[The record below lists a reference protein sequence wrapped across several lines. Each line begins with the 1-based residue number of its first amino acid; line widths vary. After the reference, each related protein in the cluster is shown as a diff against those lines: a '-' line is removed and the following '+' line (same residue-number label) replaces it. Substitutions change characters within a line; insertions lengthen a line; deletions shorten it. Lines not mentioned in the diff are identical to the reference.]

1 MKLETCMKP
10 KLFLIDA
17 MGLIF
22 RAYYAMIKSPRFT
35 SKGLNTSAILGFTNM
50 FYELIKNEKP
60 THIAVAFDTGAPTF
74 RHIDYQDYKANR
86 EATPDDIINSVPY
99 IHRVLDAFGITQ
111 IGIDG
116 YEADDVV
123 GTLAKHAEIEG
134 YDVFM
139 VTSDKDYGQ
148 LVSENIKMYKPGKF
162 GQPAEILGP
171 AEICEKFGIQRP
183 EQVIDI
189 LGLQGDSSD
198 NIPGVPG
205 VGPVSAKKL
214 LAKYDTIEGI
224 YACNANQE
232 KEKLQNLLLEN
243 KEQALLSKQLA
254 TIMID
259 VPVECNFEEMA
270 YNGPDPAKLKAIFNE
285 LEFKA
290 LSNRIFTDLSLQQP
304 VTEVDLFNQDL
315 VAPAE
320 DVKEEPILLLPKIE
334 SVDSIDNIKTVQ
346 CGDPVET
353 VQCDNPVE
361 TVHCTVSTMWN
372 ANVSVVFFDWIMQDD
387 RIAGF
392 SFALDDQI
400 CYYHF
405 VENEHRYYQQ
415 LIQWIFTGD
424 HTVVTYESKP
434 TYKYLKV
441 FKVEPTVKIFD
452 LQIAHY
458 LIQPENKHDLDRIT
472 AASLDYTLKAN
483 SQELQNI
490 AIERVSCYVKLYP
503 LLLQELRDNQLE
515 SLFENVEMP
524 LVPVLAEM
532 ERTGVKVDVP
542 TLQKNSETMN
552 AELKELETQI
562 YEYAGMAFKIGS
574 PKQLGEVLFEK
585 MHIIENAKLTKSK
598 QYQTGEE
605 VLLKMASKH
614 PIVPLI
620 LEWRKLSKL
629 KSTYI
634 DALPQLI
641 NPKTGRIHST
651 FTQTITST
659 GRLSSVNPNLQ
670 NIPVRTERGRD
681 IRKAFVAS
689 DDEHIILAADYS
701 QIELRIVAHVCGDER
716 MIETFKRNEDI
727 HASMAAHIF
736 GVAQDEVTKDMR
748 HSAKTVNFGIL
759 YGISA
764 FGLADRLQ
772 IPQGE
777 ARKLI
782 TDYYNSFP
790 KITEYLN
797 NTLDFAR
804 ENLYVETLLGRRR
817 YIRDINA
824 QNGLLRKAA
833 ERNAIN
839 APIQGTAADL
849 IKIAMVAI
857 QHDIDERHL
866 QSRMILQVH
875 DELVFDA
882 RKDELEEL
890 TQIVRER
897 MSGSMQ
903 LTVPLDV
910 DINSGTSWFEA
921 H

>member
-1 MKLETCMKP
+1 MKP

-50 FYELIKNEKP
+50 FYEIIKNEKP

-74 RHIDYQDYKANR
+74 RHADFEDYKANR
-86 EATPDDIINSVPY
+86 EATPDEIIASVPY
-99 IHRVLDAFGITQ
+99 IQRILDAFRVTMVAM
-111 IGIDG
+111 DG
-116 YEADDVV
+116 YEADDIV

-134 YDVFM
+134 FDVYM
-139 VTSDKDYGQ
+139 MTSDKDYGQ
-148 LVSENIKMYKPGKF
+148 LVSPNIKMYRPGKF
-162 GQPAEILGP
+162 GQQAEILGP
-171 AEICEKFGIQRP
+171 EEICAKYKIKRP
-183 EQVIDI
+183 EQLIDI

-205 VGPVSAKKL
+205 VGPVTAQKL
-214 LAKYDTIEGI
+214 LANYDSIENM
-224 YACNANQE
+224 YACGINLD
-232 KEKLQNLLLEN
+232 KEKQRQHLLEF
-243 KEQALLSKQLA
+243 KEQAFLSKQLA

-259 VPVECNFEEMA
+259 VPIECDFEEMA
-270 YNGPDPAKLKAIFNE
+270 YKGPDPVKLKAIFTE

-290 LSNRIFTDLSLQQP
+290 LSQRIFTDLSLKKQP
-304 VTEVDLFNQDL
+304 AAEFDLFNQNVDVPESGQTDL
-315 VAPAE
+315 FQEE
-320 DVKEEPILLLPKIE
+320 DILLPKIIQIE
-334 SVDSIDNIKTVQ
+334 SLEQIQNSKFKIQKSNGQQPIASSQ
-346 CGDPVET
+346 C
-353 VQCDNPVE
+353 
-361 TVHCTVSTMWN
+361 
-372 ANVSVVFFDWIMQDD
+372 FFDWIMQDGK
-387 RIAGF
+387 IAGF
-392 SFALDDQI
+392 AFAMDDKT

-405 VENEHRYYQQ
+405 VESEHRHYQQ
-415 LIQWIFTGD
+415 LIQWIFTGE

-434 TYKYLKV
+434 TYKYLKA
-441 FKVEPTVKIFD
+441 FKIEPTAKIFD

-458 LIQPENKHDLDRIT
+458 LIQPENQHNLERISNAYLNYSLKSSS
-472 AASLDYTLKAN
+472 AA
-483 SQELQNI
+483 LQDV
-490 AIERVSCYVKLYP
+490 AVERVSAYVKILP
-503 LLLQELRDNQLE
+503 LLQKELVDNQLQK
-515 SLFENVEMP
+515 LFDTVEMP
-524 LVPVLAEM
+524 LVPVLADM
-532 ERTGVKVDVP
+532 ERAGVRIDVP
-542 TLQKNSETMN
+542 TLQKNSETMK
-552 AELKELETQI
+552 AELQELEKQI
-562 YEYAGMAFKIGS
+562 YDYAGVQFNIGS
-574 PKQLGEVLFEK
+574 PKQLGEVLFER
-585 MHIIENAKLTKSK
+585 MRIIENAKLTKSK

-605 VLLKMASKH
+605 VLLKLAHKH

-641 NPKTGRIHST
+641 NPKTGRIHTT

-681 IRKAFVAS
+681 IRKAFVAT
-689 DDEHIILAADYS
+689 DDEHVILAADYS

-716 MIETFKRNEDI
+716 MIDTFRKNEDI
-727 HASMAAHIF
+727 HAAMAAHIF
-736 GVAQDEVTKDMR
+736 GVPQDEVTKDMR
-748 HSAKTVNFGIL
+748 RSAKTVNFGIL

-777 ARKLI
+777 ARQLI
-782 TDYYNSFP
+782 EDYFRSFP
-790 KITEYLN
+790 KISDYLN
-797 NTLDFAR
+797 DTLEFAR
-804 ENLYVETLLGRRR
+804 KNLYVETLLGRRR

-824 QNGLLRKAA
+824 QNGILRKAA

-849 IKIAMVAI
+849 IKIAMI
-857 QHDIDERHL
+857 DIHREMREL
-866 QSRMILQVH
+866 NLRSKMILQVH

-882 RKDELEEL
+882 RKDELDAL
-890 TQIVRER
+890 KPLVVKH
-897 MSGSMQ
+897 MSGAMQ
-903 LTVPLDV
+903 LSVPLDV
-910 DINSGTSWFEA
+910 DINEGTSWFEA

>member
-1 MKLETCMKP
+1 MKP

-50 FYELIKNEKP
+50 FYELVKNEKP
-60 THIAVAFDTGAPTF
+60 THVAVAFDTGAPTF

-304 VTEVDLFNQDL
+304 ATEVDLFNQDL

-334 SVDSIDNIKTVQ
+334 PVDPSHFSLLTSHLSL
-346 CGDPVET
+346 P
-353 VQCDNPVE
+353 
-361 TVHCTVSTMWN
+361 N
-372 ANVSVVFFDWIMQDD
+372 AHIFFDWIMQDG

-392 SFALDDQI
+392 AFALDDQT

-405 VENEHRYYQQ
+405 VESEHRYYQQ

-562 YEYAGMAFKIGS
+562 YEYAGMSFNIGS

-748 HSAKTVNFGIL
+748 RSAKTVNFGIL

>member
-1 MKLETCMKP
+1 MKP

-50 FYELIKNEKP
+50 FYEIIKNEKP

-74 RHIDYQDYKANR
+74 RHADFEDYKANR
-86 EATPDDIINSVPY
+86 EATPDEIIASVPY
-99 IHRVLDAFGITQ
+99 IQRILDAFRVTMVAM
-111 IGIDG
+111 DG
-116 YEADDVV
+116 YEADDIV

-134 YDVFM
+134 FDVYM
-139 VTSDKDYGQ
+139 MTSDKDYGQ
-148 LVSENIKMYKPGKF
+148 LVSPNIKMYRPGKF
-162 GQPAEILGP
+162 GQQAEILGP
-171 AEICEKFGIQRP
+171 EEICAKYKIKRP
-183 EQVIDI
+183 EQLIDI

-205 VGPVSAKKL
+205 VGPVTAQKL
-214 LAKYDTIEGI
+214 LANYDSIENM
-224 YACNANQE
+224 YACGINLD
-232 KEKLQNLLLEN
+232 KEKQRQHLLEF
-243 KEQALLSKQLA
+243 KEQAFLSKQLA

-259 VPVECNFEEMA
+259 VPIECDFEEMA
-270 YNGPDPAKLKAIFNE
+270 YTGPDPVKLKAIFTE

-290 LSNRIFTDLSLQQP
+290 LSQRIFTDLSLKKQP
-304 VTEVDLFNQDL
+304 AAEFDLFNQNVDVPESGQTDL
-315 VAPAE
+315 FQEE
-320 DVKEEPILLLPKIE
+320 DILLPKIIQIE
-334 SVDSIDNIKTVQ
+334 SLEQIQNSKFKIQKSNGQQPIANSQ
-346 CGDPVET
+346 C
-353 VQCDNPVE
+353 
-361 TVHCTVSTMWN
+361 
-372 ANVSVVFFDWIMQDD
+372 FFDWIMQDD
-387 RIAGF
+387 KIAGF
-392 SFALDDQI
+392 AFAMDDKT

-405 VENEHRYYQQ
+405 VESEHRHYQQ
-415 LIQWIFTGD
+415 LIQWIFTGE

-434 TYKYLKV
+434 TYKYLKA
-441 FKVEPTVKIFD
+441 FKIEPTAKIFD

-458 LIQPENKHDLDRIT
+458 LIQPENQHNLERISNAYLNYSLKSSS
-472 AASLDYTLKAN
+472 AA
-483 SQELQNI
+483 LQDV
-490 AIERVSCYVKLYP
+490 AVERVSAYVKLLP
-503 LLLQELRDNQLE
+503 LLQKELVDNQLQK
-515 SLFENVEMP
+515 LFDTVEMP
-524 LVPVLAEM
+524 LVPVLADM
-532 ERTGVKVDVP
+532 ERAGVRIDVP
-542 TLQKNSETMN
+542 TLQKNSETMK
-552 AELKELETQI
+552 AELQELENQI
-562 YEYAGMAFKIGS
+562 YEYAGVQFNIGS
-574 PKQLGEVLFEK
+574 PKQLGEVLFERLR
-585 MHIIENAKLTKSK
+585 IIENAKLTKSK

-605 VLLKMASKH
+605 VLLKLAHKH

-641 NPKTGRIHST
+641 NPKTGRIHTT

-681 IRKAFVAS
+681 IRKAFVAT
-689 DDEHIILAADYS
+689 DDEHVILAADYS

-716 MIETFKRNEDI
+716 MIDTFRKNEDI
-727 HASMAAHIF
+727 HAAMAAHIF
-736 GVAQDEVTKDMR
+736 GVPQDEVTKDMR
-748 HSAKTVNFGIL
+748 RSAKTVNFGIL

-777 ARKLI
+777 ARQLI
-782 TDYYNSFP
+782 EDYFRSFP
-790 KITEYLN
+790 KISDYLS

-824 QNGLLRKAA
+824 QNGILRKAA

-849 IKIAMVAI
+849 IKIAMI
-857 QHDIDERHL
+857 DIHREMREL
-866 QSRMILQVH
+866 NLRSKMILQVH

-882 RKDELEEL
+882 RKDELDVL
-890 TQIVRER
+890 KPLVVKH
-897 MSGSMQ
+897 MSGAMQ
-903 LTVPLDV
+903 LSVPLDV
-910 DINSGTSWFEA
+910 DINEGTSWFEA

>member
-1 MKLETCMKP
+1 MKP

-17 MGLIF
+17 LGMIF
-22 RAYYAMIKSPRFT
+22 RAYYAMIKSPRIT

-50 FYELIKNEKP
+50 FYELLKNEKP

-74 RHIDYQDYKANR
+74 RHVEFQDYKANR
-86 EATPDDIINSVPY
+86 EATPDDIVNSVPY
-99 IHRVLDAFGITQ
+99 IKRILEAFRVPIVEM
-111 IGIDG
+111 DG

-134 YDVFM
+134 FDVFM

-148 LVSENIKMYKPGKF
+148 LVSPNIRMYKPGKM

-171 AEICEKFGIQRP
+171 EEICQKYGIKRP
-183 EQVIDI
+183 EQVIDL

-205 VGPVSAKKL
+205 IGPVTAKKL
-214 LAKYDTIEGI
+214 LANYDTIENMYAVGI
-224 YACNANQE
+224 NLD
-232 KEKLQNLLLEN
+232 KEKQRQHLLEF

-259 VPVECNFEEMA
+259 VPIECNFECMA
-270 YNGPDPAKLKAIFNE
+270 YHGPDAAKLKAVFDE
-285 LEFKA
+285 LEFRA
-290 LSNRIFTDLSLQQP
+290 LSQRVFRDLSLKPQAP
-304 VTEVDLFNQDL
+304 AEMDLFNQGNGIGPETPA
-315 VAPAE
+315 APQE
-320 DVKEEPILLLPKIE
+320 SILPPRI
-334 SVDSIDNIKTVQ
+334 V
-346 CGDPVET
+346 PVESIENLPIAT
-353 VQCDNPVE
+353 DQRPTPSNLC
-361 TVHCTVSTMWN
+361 
-372 ANVSVVFFDWIMQDD
+372 FFDWIMQEE

-392 SFALDDQI
+392 AFAFDGETG
-400 CYYHF
+400 YYHF
-405 VENEHRYYQQ
+405 VESEHRYYQS
-415 LIQWIFTGD
+415 LLRWIFTGP

-434 TYKYLKV
+434 TYKYLKT
-441 FKVEPTVKIFD
+441 FRIDPTVAIFD

-458 LIQPENKHDLDRIT
+458 LIQPEMKHDLERLT
-472 AASLDYTLKAN
+472 LSYLSYSLQAEGKA
-483 SQELQNI
+483 LQDS
-490 AIERVSCYVKLYP
+490 ALERVSCYVQLYP
-503 LLLQELRDNQLE
+503 LLRKELQDSELE
-515 SLFENVEMP
+515 SLFQQVEMP

-542 TLQKNSETMN
+542 TLQQNSETMD
-552 AELKELETQI
+552 AELKDLEKQI
-562 YEYAGMAFKIGS
+562 YEYAGTTFNIGS
-574 PKQLGEVLFEK
+574 PKQLGEILFEK
-585 MHIIENAKLTKSK
+585 LHIVENAKLTKSK

-605 VLLKMASKH
+605 VLLKMAHKH

-659 GRLSSVNPNLQ
+659 GRLSSMNPNLQ

-689 DDEHIILAADYS
+689 DDEHLILAADYS

-716 MIETFKRNEDI
+716 MIETFRRNEDI
-727 HASMAAHIF
+727 HAAMAAHIF
-736 GVAQDEVTKDMR
+736 GVPQEEVTKDMR
-748 HSAKTVNFGIL
+748 RSAKTVNFGIL

-772 IPQGE
+772 ISQAD
-777 ARKLI
+777 ARQLI
-782 TDYYNSFP
+782 TDYYRSFP

-797 NTLDFAR
+797 NTLEFAR
-804 ENLYVETLLGRRR
+804 EHLYVETLLGRRR

-849 IKIAMVAI
+849 IKIAMVRV
-857 QHDIDERHL
+857 QREMEQRNM
-866 QSRMILQVH
+866 QSKMILQVH

-882 RKDELEEL
+882 RKDEIEEL
-890 TQIVRER
+890 SELVRR
-897 MSGSMQ
+897 CMSGAMQ
-903 LTVPLDV
+903 LSVPLDV
-910 DINSGTSWFEA
+910 DVNAGRNWFEA

>member
-1 MKLETCMKP
+1 
-10 KLFLIDA
+10 

-22 RAYYAMIKSPRFT
+22 RAYYAMIKSPRYT
-35 SKGLNTSAILGFTNM
+35 TKGLNTSAILGFTNM
-50 FYELIKNEKP
+50 FYELVKNEKP

-74 RHIDYQDYKANR
+74 RHAEFEEYKANR
-86 EATPDDIINSVPY
+86 EATPDDIINAVPY
-99 IHRVLDAFGITQ
+99 IKRILEAFRVPIVEM
-111 IGIDG
+111 DG

-134 YDVFM
+134 FDVYM
-139 VTSDKDYGQ
+139 MTSDKDYGQ
-148 LVSENIKMYKPGKF
+148 LVSPNIKMYKPGKM

-171 AEICEKFGIQRP
+171 EEICQKYGIKRP
-183 EQVIDI
+183 EQLIDI

-214 LAKYDTIEGI
+214 LANYDSIENM
-224 YACNANQE
+224 YACGINLD
-232 KEKLQNLLLEN
+232 KEKQRQHLLEY

-259 VPVECNFEEMA
+259 VPITCDFEKMA
-270 YNGPDPAKLKAIFNE
+270 YLGPDPAKLKAVFTE
-285 LEFKA
+285 LEFNA
-290 LSNRIFTDLSLQQP
+290 LSQRIFRDLSLKSAAP
-304 VTEVDLFNQDL
+304 AEVDLFSQPQETGE
-315 VAPAE
+315 VGESVPE
-320 DVKEEPILLLPKIE
+320 RVKILPKVVCVE
-334 SVDSIDNIKTVQ
+334 SPDEVPELQQPADAENIYSPYD
-346 CGDPVET
+346 GAPLY
-353 VQCDNPVE
+353 
-361 TVHCTVSTMWN
+361 
-372 ANVSVVFFDWIMQDD
+372 FDWIRQEE

-392 SFALDDQI
+392 AFALDAE
-400 CYYHF
+400 CCRYHF
-405 VENEHRYYQQ
+405 VESEHRHYQT
-415 LIQWIFTGD
+415 LLRWIFTSD
-424 HTVVTYESKP
+424 HTVVMHDSKS
-434 TYKYLKV
+434 TYKYLKA
-441 FKVEPTVKIFD
+441 FKIEPTVAIFD

-458 LIQPENKHDLDRIT
+458 LIQPETKHELDRLV
-472 AASLDYTLKAN
+472 AGYLGCQLSGN
-483 SQELQNI
+483 VGELQTQ
-490 AIERVSCYVKLYP
+490 AVERVSSFVQLYP
-503 LLLQELRDNQLE
+503 LLRKELQDNSLIT
-515 SLFENVEMP
+515 LFERVEMP

-532 ERTGVKVDVP
+532 ERVGVKVDVP
-542 TLQKNSETMN
+542 TLQQNSETMN
-552 AELKELETQI
+552 TELRDIEKQI
-562 YEYAGMAFKIGS
+562 YDCAGMQFNIGS
-574 PKQLGEVLFEK
+574 PKQLGEILFEK
-585 MHIIENAKLTKSK
+585 LRIIENAKLTKSK

-605 VLLKMASKH
+605 VLLKLAHKH

-641 NPKTGRIHST
+641 NPKTGRIHTT
-651 FTQTITST
+651 FTQTVTST

-681 IRKAFVAS
+681 IRKAFVPS
-689 DDEHIILAADYS
+689 DDDHVILAADYS

-716 MIETFKRNEDI
+716 MIETFKSGEDI
-727 HASMAAHIF
+727 HAAMAAHIF
-736 GVAQDEVTKDMR
+736 GVPQDEVTKDMR
-748 HSAKTVNFGIL
+748 RSAKTVNFGIL

-772 IPQGE
+772 ISQAD
-777 ARKLI
+777 ARQLI
-782 TDYYNSFP
+782 TDYYRSFP

-797 NTLDFAR
+797 NTLEFAR
-804 ENLYVETLLGRRR
+804 EHLYVETLLGRRR

-849 IKIAMVAI
+849 IKIAMVKVFKEM
-857 QHDIDERHL
+857 QERQL
-866 QSRMILQVH
+866 KSKMILQVH

-882 RKDELEEL
+882 CKEELETLSEL
-890 TQIVRER
+890 VRR
-897 MSGSMQ
+897 CMSGSMH
-903 LTVPLDV
+903 LSVPLDV
-910 DINSGTSWFEA
+910 DVNAGSNWFEA

>member
-1 MKLETCMKP
+1 MSKP

-50 FYELIKNEKP
+50 FYELVKNEKP
-60 THIAVAFDTGAPTF
+60 THVAVAFDTGAPTF

-304 VTEVDLFNQDL
+304 ATEVDLFNQDL

-320 DVKEEPILLLPKIE
+320 ETKEEPLLLLPQI
-334 SVDSIDNIKTVQ
+334 VSIDSSNFSLLTSHLSPLTSNI
-346 CGDPVET
+346 
-353 VQCDNPVE
+353 
-361 TVHCTVSTMWN
+361 
-372 ANVSVVFFDWIMQDD
+372 FFDWIMQDG

-392 SFALDDQI
+392 AFALDDQT

-405 VENEHRYYQQ
+405 VESEHRYYQQ

-562 YEYAGMAFKIGS
+562 YEYAGVSFNIGS

-736 GVAQDEVTKDMR
+736 GVEQDEVTKDMR
-748 HSAKTVNFGIL
+748 RSAKTVNFGIL

-797 NTLDFAR
+797 NTLEFAR

-903 LTVPLDV
+903 LSVPLDV

>member
-1 MKLETCMKP
+1 MKP

-35 SKGLNTSAILGFTNM
+35 SKGLNTSAIMGFTNM
-50 FYELIKNEKP
+50 FYELLKNEKP
-60 THIAVAFDTGAPTF
+60 THVAVAFDTGAPTF
-74 RHIDYQDYKANR
+74 RHIDFENYKANR
-86 EATPDDIINSVPY
+86 EATPDDIVKAVPY
-99 IHRVLDAFGITQ
+99 IHRVLDAFRITQ

-116 YEADDVV
+116 YEADDIV

-134 YDVFM
+134 FDVYM

-148 LVSENIKMYKPGKF
+148 LVSDHIKMYKPGKF
-162 GQPAEILGP
+162 GQGPEILGP
-171 AEICEKFGIQRP
+171 TEICAKYGLQYP
-183 EQVIDI
+183 EQMIDF

-198 NIPGVPG
+198 NIPGIPG
-205 VGPVSAKKL
+205 VGPVSAQKL
-214 LAKYDTIEGI
+214 IANYGTIEKMYECGV
-224 YACNANQE
+224 NKS
-232 KEKLQNLLLEN
+232 KEKQRKHLIEY

-259 VPVECNFEEMA
+259 VPMEYDFEKMT
-270 YNGPDPAKLKAIFNE
+270 YDGPDPVKLKEIFNE

-290 LSNRIFTDLSLQQP
+290 LSKRVFDDLSLK
-304 VTEVDLFNQDL
+304 VASTEMDLFNQN
-315 VAPAE
+315 
-320 DVKEEPILLLPKIE
+320 IE
-334 SVDSIDNIKTVQ
+334 AITTD
-346 CGDPVET
+346 
-353 VQCDNPVE
+353 
-361 TVHCTVSTMWN
+361 TVSTAAVTLPQMVQIYQIDEVRDSFALTN
-372 ANVSVVFFDWIMQDD
+372 KPIFFDWMMQND

-392 SFALDDQI
+392 VFGWDEKC

-415 LIQWIFTGD
+415 LIQAIFTGQQK
-424 HTVVTYESKP
+424 VVMFDSKS
-434 TYKYLKV
+434 TYKFLRI
-441 FKVEPTVKIFD
+441 FKVNPTASIFD
-452 LQIAHY
+452 LHIAHY
-458 LIQPENKHDLDRIT
+458 LIQPEIKHDLNRIVL
-472 AASLDYTLKAN
+472 AYLG
-483 SQELQNI
+483 QELQQQ
-490 AIERVSCYVKLYP
+490 YK
-503 LLLQELRDNQLE
+503 LLQENVSECVAAYAMLYPKLNKELIDNQLT

-524 LVPVLAEM
+524 LVSVLAEM
-532 ERTGVKVDVP
+532 ERIGVRIDVP
-542 TLQKNSETMN
+542 TLQRNSETMSV
-552 AELKELETQI
+552 EIKELERQI
-562 YEYAGMAFKIGS
+562 FKYADTEFNIAS
-574 PKQLGEVLFEK
+574 PKQLGEILFEK
-585 MHIIENAKLTKSK
+585 MRIVENAKLTKNK

-605 VLLKMASKH
+605 VLLKMAHKH
-614 PIVPLI
+614 PIVPMI
-620 LEWRKLSKL
+620 LEWRKLTKL

-681 IRKAFVAS
+681 IRKAFVPS
-689 DDEHIILAADYS
+689 DAEHILLAADYS
-701 QIELRIVAHVCGDER
+701 QIELRIVAHLCGDER
-716 MIETFKRNEDI
+716 MIDTFRRGDDI

-736 GVAQDEVTKDMR
+736 GVPQHEVTPDMR
-748 HSAKTVNFGIL
+748 RSAKTVNFGIL

-772 IPQGE
+772 IAQSE

-782 TDYYNSFP
+782 EDYFKTFP
-790 KITEYLN
+790 KITDFLN

-804 ENLYVETLLGRRR
+804 EHLYVETLLGRRR

-824 QNGLLRKAA
+824 SNGILRKAA

-839 APIQGTAADL
+839 APVQGTAADM
-849 IKIAMVAI
+849 IKLAMVAV
-857 QHDIDERHL
+857 QHDMDAHRL
-866 QSRMILQVH
+866 QSKMILQVH

-882 RKDELEEL
+882 RKDELEL
-890 TQIVRER
+890 LKSIVSQR
-897 MSGSMQ
+897 MSNAMQ
-903 LTVPLDV
+903 LSVPLDV
-910 DINSGTSWFEA
+910 EINEGTNWLEA

>member
-1 MKLETCMKP
+1 
-10 KLFLIDA
+10 

-22 RAYYAMIKSPRFT
+22 RAYYAMIKSPRYT
-35 SKGLNTSAILGFTNM
+35 TKGLNTSAILGFTNM
-50 FYELIKNEKP
+50 FYELVKNEKP

-74 RHIDYQDYKANR
+74 RHAEFEDYKANR
-86 EATPDDIINSVPY
+86 EATPDDIINAVPY
-99 IHRVLDAFGITQ
+99 IKRILEAFRVPIVEM
-111 IGIDG
+111 DG

-123 GTLAKHAEIEG
+123 GTLAKNAEIEG
-134 YDVFM
+134 FDVYM
-139 VTSDKDYGQ
+139 MTSDKDYGQ
-148 LVSENIKMYKPGKF
+148 LVSPNIKMYKPGKM

-171 AEICEKFGIQRP
+171 EEICEKYGIKRP
-183 EQVIDI
+183 EQLIDI

-214 LAKYDTIEGI
+214 LANYDSIENM
-224 YACNANQE
+224 YACGINLD
-232 KEKLQNLLLEN
+232 KEKQRQHLLEY

-259 VPVECNFEEMA
+259 VPITCDFEKMA
-270 YNGPDPAKLKAIFNE
+270 YLGPDPTKLKAVFAE
-285 LEFKA
+285 LEFNA
-290 LSNRIFTDLSLQQP
+290 LSQRVFKDLALKQ
-304 VTEVDLFNQDL
+304 T
-315 VAPAE
+315 APAE
-320 DVKEEPILLLPKIE
+320 ADLFSQPQETEGVGEEQPEKDILLPRIEQIE
-334 SVDSIDNIKTVQ
+334 STDDVPECQKETE
-346 CGDPVET
+346 GDEAG
-353 VQCDNPVE
+353 NPYN
-361 TVHCTVSTMWN
+361 CPPL
-372 ANVSVVFFDWIMQDD
+372 FFDWILQDE

-392 SFALDDQI
+392 VFALDGE
-400 CYYHF
+400 CCRYHF
-405 VENEHRYYQQ
+405 VESEHRHYQS
-415 LIQWIFTGD
+415 LLRWIFTSP
-424 HTVVTYESKP
+424 HTLVMHDSKA
-434 TYKYLKV
+434 TYKYLKA
-441 FKVEPTVKIFD
+441 FKIEPAVAIFD

-458 LIQPENKHDLDRIT
+458 LIQPETKHELDRL
-472 AASLDYTLKAN
+472 AASYLSYRLKA
-483 SQELQNI
+483 SDAELQ
-490 AIERVSCYVKLYP
+490 AKAVERVSCYVQLYP
-503 LLLQELRDNQLE
+503 LLRKELEDNKLE
-515 SLFENVEMP
+515 TLFERVEMP

-532 ERTGVKVDVP
+532 ERVGVKVDVP
-542 TLQKNSETMN
+542 TLQHNSETMN
-552 AELKELETQI
+552 AELLDIEKQI
-562 YEYAGMAFKIGS
+562 YDYAGVQFNIGS

-585 MHIIENAKLTKSK
+585 LRIIENAKLTKSK

-605 VLLKMASKH
+605 VLLKLAHKH

-651 FTQTITST
+651 FTQTVTST

-681 IRKAFVAS
+681 IRKAFVPT
-689 DDEHIILAADYS
+689 DDDHVILAADYS

-716 MIETFKRNEDI
+716 MIETFRSGEDI
-727 HASMAAHIF
+727 HAAMAAHIF
-736 GVAQDEVTKDMR
+736 GVAQEEVTKDMR
-748 HSAKTVNFGIL
+748 RSAKTVNFGIL

-772 IPQGE
+772 ISQAD
-777 ARKLI
+777 ARQLI
-782 TDYYNSFP
+782 TDYYRSFP

-797 NTLDFAR
+797 NTLEFAR
-804 ENLYVETLLGRRR
+804 EHLYVETLLGRRR

-849 IKIAMVAI
+849 IKIAMVKVYREME
-857 QHDIDERHL
+857 ERQL
-866 QSRMILQVH
+866 KSKMILQVH

-882 RKDELEEL
+882 CKEEL
-890 TQIVRER
+890 DTLTELVRR
-897 MSGSMQ
+897 CMSGSMH
-903 LTVPLDV
+903 LSVPLDV
-910 DINSGTSWFEA
+910 DVNAGNNWFEA

>member
-1 MKLETCMKP
+1 MKP

-17 MGLIF
+17 LGMIF
-22 RAYYAMIKSPRFT
+22 RAYYAMIKSPRIT

-50 FYELIKNEKP
+50 FYELLKNEKP

-74 RHIDYQDYKANR
+74 RHVEFQDYKANR
-86 EATPDDIINSVPY
+86 EATPDDIVNSVPY
-99 IHRVLDAFGITQ
+99 IKRILEAFRVPIVEM
-111 IGIDG
+111 DG

-134 YDVFM
+134 FDVFM

-148 LVSENIKMYKPGKF
+148 LVSPNIRMYKPGKM

-171 AEICEKFGIQRP
+171 EEICQKHGIKRP
-183 EQVIDI
+183 EQVIDL

-205 VGPVSAKKL
+205 IGPVTAKKL
-214 LAKYDTIEGI
+214 LANYDTIENMYAVGI
-224 YACNANQE
+224 NLD
-232 KEKLQNLLLEN
+232 KEKQRQHLLEF

-259 VPVECNFEEMA
+259 VPIECNFECMA
-270 YNGPDPAKLKAIFNE
+270 YHGPDAAKLKAVFDE
-285 LEFKA
+285 LEFRA
-290 LSNRIFTDLSLQQP
+290 LSQRVFRDLSLKPQAP
-304 VTEVDLFNQDL
+304 AEMDLFNQGDDIGPESPA
-315 VAPAE
+315 APQE
-320 DVKEEPILLLPKIE
+320 SILPPKI
-334 SVDSIDNIKTVQ
+334 V
-346 CGDPVET
+346 PVESIENLPIAT
-353 VQCDNPVE
+353 DQRPTPSNLC
-361 TVHCTVSTMWN
+361 
-372 ANVSVVFFDWIMQDD
+372 FFDLIMREE

-392 SFALDDQI
+392 AFAFDGETG
-400 CYYHF
+400 YYHF
-405 VENEHRYYQQ
+405 VESEHRYYQS
-415 LIQWIFTGD
+415 LLRWIFMGP

-434 TYKYLKV
+434 TYKYLKT
-441 FKVEPTVKIFD
+441 FRIDPTVAIFD

-458 LIQPENKHDLDRIT
+458 LIQPEMKHDLERLT
-472 AASLDYTLKAN
+472 LSYLSYSLQAEGKA
-483 SQELQNI
+483 LQDK
-490 AIERVSCYVKLYP
+490 AMERVSCYVQLYP
-503 LLLQELRDNQLE
+503 LLRKELQDSELE
-515 SLFENVEMP
+515 
-524 LVPVLAEM
+524 PVLAEM

-542 TLQKNSETMN
+542 TLQQNSETMD
-552 AELKELETQI
+552 AELKDLEKQI
-562 YEYAGMAFKIGS
+562 YEYAGTTFNIGS
-574 PKQLGEVLFEK
+574 PKQLGEILFEK
-585 MHIIENAKLTKSK
+585 LHIVENAKLTKSK

-605 VLLKMASKH
+605 VLLKMAHKH

-659 GRLSSVNPNLQ
+659 GRLSSMNPNLQ

-689 DDEHIILAADYS
+689 DDEHLILAADYS

-716 MIETFKRNEDI
+716 MIETFRRNEDI

-736 GVAQDEVTKDMR
+736 GVPQEEVTKDMR
-748 HSAKTVNFGIL
+748 RSAKTVNFGIL

-772 IPQGE
+772 ISQAD
-777 ARKLI
+777 ARQLI
-782 TDYYNSFP
+782 TDYYRSFP

-797 NTLDFAR
+797 NTLEFAR
-804 ENLYVETLLGRRR
+804 EHLYVETLLGRRR

-849 IKIAMVAI
+849 IKIAMVRV
-857 QHDIDERHL
+857 QREMEQRNM
-866 QSRMILQVH
+866 QSKMILQVH

-882 RKDELEEL
+882 RKDEIEEL
-890 TQIVRER
+890 SELVRR
-897 MSGSMQ
+897 CMSGAMQ
-903 LTVPLDV
+903 LSVPLDV
-910 DINSGTSWFEA
+910 DVNAGRNWFEA

>member
-1 MKLETCMKP
+1 MKP

-35 SKGLNTSAILGFTNM
+35 SKGLNTSAVLGFTNM
-50 FYELIKNEKP
+50 FYEIIKNEKP
-60 THIAVAFDTGAPTF
+60 THVAVAFDTGAPTF
-74 RHIDYQDYKANR
+74 RHVDFQDYKANR

-99 IHRVLDAFGITQ
+99 IHRVLDAFGVTQ

-134 YDVFM
+134 FDVYM

-148 LVSENIKMYKPGKF
+148 LVSDNIKMFKPGKF
-162 GQPAEILGP
+162 GQPAEIWGP
-171 AEICEKFGIQRP
+171 KEVCEKFGISRP
-183 EQVIDI
+183 EQVIDL
-189 LGLQGDSSD
+189 LGLMGDSSD

-214 LAKYDTIEGI
+214 LASYDSIENM
-224 YACNANQE
+224 YACGINLD
-232 KEKLQNLLLEN
+232 KEKMRTKLLEN
-243 KEQALLSKQLA
+243 KEQALMSKQLA
-254 TIMID
+254 TIMLD
-259 VPVECNFEEMA
+259 VPVDCNFDGMA
-270 YNGPDPAKLKAIFNE
+270 YTGPDPVKLKAIFDE

-290 LSNRIFTDLSLQQP
+290 LTQRIFTDLSLKQ
-304 VTEVDLFNQDL
+304 
-315 VAPAE
+315 
-320 DVKEEPILLLPKIE
+320 K
-334 SVDSIDNIKTVQ
+334 
-346 CGDPVET
+346 
-353 VQCDNPVE
+353 
-361 TVHCTVSTMWN
+361 TVSTEPDLFSQPEEPVEEEQLDIMIPDC
-372 ANVSVVFFDWIMQDD
+372 VQITSLQELPSEMLTQPGTLFFEWIMQDG
-387 RIAGF
+387 RIAGLAF
-392 SFALDDQI
+392 STDEER

-405 VENEHRYYQQ
+405 VESEHRYYQQ
-415 LIQWIFTGD
+415 LIEWVFRGN
-424 HTVVTYESKP
+424 HKVVIYDSKP
-434 TYKYLKV
+434 TYKYLKT
-441 FKVEPTVKIFD
+441 FKVEPTSPIFD

-458 LIQPENKHDLDRIT
+458 LIQPENKHDLDRI
-472 AASLDYTLKAN
+472 AFSYLNYQVKGQFDV
-483 SQELQNI
+483 LQKT
-490 AIERVSCYVKLYP
+490 AIERLSCYAMLYP
-503 LLLQELRDNQLE
+503 LLNKELQDNDLV
-515 SLFENVEMP
+515 SLFETVEMP
-524 LVPVLAEM
+524 LVSVLAEM
-532 ERTGVKVDVP
+532 ESNGVRVDVP
-542 TLQKNSETMN
+542 TLQQNSETMN
-552 AELKELETQI
+552 AELRELEQQI
-562 YEYAGMAFKIGS
+562 YEYADMQFNIGS
-574 PKQLGEVLFEK
+574 PKQLGEILFEK
-585 MHIIENAKLTKSK
+585 MRIIENAKLTKSK

-605 VLLKMASKH
+605 VLLKMAHKH

-641 NPKTGRIHST
+641 NPKTGRIHTT

-670 NIPVRTERGRD
+670 NIPIRSERGRD

-689 DDEHIILAADYS
+689 DDEHVILAADYS

-716 MIETFKRNEDI
+716 MIETFRNGEDI
-727 HASMAAHIF
+727 HAAMAAHIF
-736 GVAQDEVTKDMR
+736 GVPQSEVTKDMR
-748 HSAKTVNFGIL
+748 RSAKTVNFGIL

-772 IPQGE
+772 ISNAD
-777 ARKLI
+777 ARQLI
-782 TDYYNSFP
+782 TDYYRSFP
-790 KITEYLN
+790 KITDYLN

-824 QNGLLRKAA
+824 QNGILRKAA

-849 IKIAMVAI
+849 IKIAMVSI
-857 QHDIDERHL
+857 QKQLKEMHL
-866 QSRMILQVH
+866 QSKMILQVH

-882 RKDELEEL
+882 RKDELEIL
-890 TQIVRER
+890 KPMVVAA

-903 LTVPLDV
+903 LSVPLDV
-910 DINSGTSWFEA
+910 DINEGISWFEA

>member
-1 MKLETCMKP
+1 
-10 KLFLIDA
+10 

-22 RAYYAMIKSPRFT
+22 RAYYAMIKSPRYT
-35 SKGLNTSAILGFTNM
+35 TKGLNTSAILGFTNM
-50 FYELIKNEKP
+50 FYELVRNEKP

-74 RHIDYQDYKANR
+74 RHAEFEEYKANR
-86 EATPDDIINSVPY
+86 EATPDDIVNAVPY
-99 IHRVLDAFGITQ
+99 IKRILEAFRVPIVEM
-111 IGIDG
+111 DG

-123 GTLAKHAEIEG
+123 GTLAKNAEIEG
-134 YDVFM
+134 FDVYM
-139 VTSDKDYGQ
+139 MTSDKDYGQ
-148 LVSENIKMYKPGKF
+148 LVSPNIKMYKPGKM

-171 AEICEKFGIQRP
+171 EEICRKYGIKRP
-183 EQVIDI
+183 EQLIDI

-214 LAKYDTIEGI
+214 LASYDTIENM
-224 YACNANQE
+224 YACGVNLD
-232 KEKLQNLLLEN
+232 KEKQRQHLLEY

-259 VPVECNFEEMA
+259 VPITCDFEKMA
-270 YNGPDPAKLKAIFNE
+270 YIGPDPAKLKAVFTE
-285 LEFKA
+285 LEFNA
-290 LSNRIFTDLSLQQP
+290 LSQRVFRDLSLKESP
-304 VTEVDLFNQDL
+304 ADADLFSQSQ
-315 VAPAE
+315 VAVEE
-320 DVKEEPILLLPKIE
+320 DSSERVKLLPKVICVE
-334 SVDSIDNIKTVQ
+334 SPAEVPEMEQFAAEGKM
-346 CGDPVET
+346 
-353 VQCDNPVE
+353 
-361 TVHCTVSTMWN
+361 STPYDGLPL
-372 ANVSVVFFDWIMQDD
+372 FFDWIRHEE

-392 SFALDDQI
+392 AFALDAE
-400 CYYHF
+400 CCLYHF
-405 VENEHRYYQQ
+405 VESEHRHYQS
-415 LIQWIFTGD
+415 LLRWIFTGNR
-424 HTVVTYESKP
+424 VVVMHDSKS
-434 TYKYLKV
+434 TYKYLKT
-441 FKVEPTVKIFD
+441 FKIEPTVAIFD

-458 LIQPENKHDLDRIT
+458 LIQPETKHELDRLV
-472 AASLDYTLKAN
+472 AGYLGCRMNEEKG
-483 SQELQNI
+483 ELQG
-490 AIERVSCYVKLYP
+490 AAVERVSCYVRLYP
-503 LLLQELRDNQLE
+503 LLRKELQENSLTA
-515 SLFENVEMP
+515 LFERVEMP

-532 ERTGVKVDVP
+532 ERVGVKVDVA
-542 TLQKNSETMN
+542 TLRQNSETMN
-552 AELKELETQI
+552 AELADIERQI
-562 YEYAGMAFKIGS
+562 YDYAGGQFNIGS
-574 PKQLGEVLFEK
+574 PKQLGEVLFERLR
-585 MHIIENAKLTKSK
+585 IIENAKLTKSK

-605 VLLKMASKH
+605 VLVKLAHKH

-641 NPKTGRIHST
+641 SPRTGRIHTT
-651 FTQTITST
+651 FTQTVTST

-681 IRKAFVAS
+681 IRKAFVPS
-689 DDEHIILAADYS
+689 DDGHLLLAADYS

-716 MIETFKRNEDI
+716 MIETFRKGEDI

-736 GVAQDEVTKDMR
+736 GVPQEEVTKDMR
-748 HSAKTVNFGIL
+748 RSAKTVNFGIL

-772 IPQGE
+772 ISQAD
-777 ARKLI
+777 ARQLI
-782 TDYYNSFP
+782 TDYYSSFP

-797 NTLDFAR
+797 STLEFAR
-804 ENLYVETLLGRRR
+804 EHLYVETLLGRRR

-849 IKIAMVAI
+849 IKIAMVKVFKEME
-857 QHDIDERHL
+857 ERQL
-866 QSRMILQVH
+866 KSKMILQVH

-882 RKDELEEL
+882 CQEELETLTEL
-890 TQIVRER
+890 VRR
-897 MSGSMQ
+897 CMSGSMH
-903 LTVPLDV
+903 LSVPLDV
-910 DINSGTSWFEA
+910 EVNAGHNWFEA

>member
-1 MKLETCMKP
+1 MRP

-22 RAYYAMIKSPRFT
+22 RAYYAMIKSPRYT
-35 SKGLNTSAILGFTNM
+35 TKGLNTSAILGFTNM
-50 FYELIKNEKP
+50 FYELVKNEKP

-74 RHIDYQDYKANR
+74 RHAEFEEYKANR
-86 EATPDDIINSVPY
+86 EATPDDIINAVPY
-99 IHRVLDAFGITQ
+99 IKRILEAFRVPIVEM
-111 IGIDG
+111 DG

-134 YDVFM
+134 FEVYM
-139 VTSDKDYGQ
+139 MTSDKDYGQ
-148 LVSENIKMYKPGKF
+148 LVSPNIKMYKPGKM

-171 AEICEKFGIQRP
+171 EEICQKYGIKRP
-183 EQVIDI
+183 EQLIDI

-205 VGPVSAKKL
+205 IGPVSAKKL
-214 LAKYDTIEGI
+214 LANYDSIENM
-224 YACNANQE
+224 YACGINLD
-232 KEKLQNLLLEN
+232 KEKQRQHLLEY

-259 VPVECNFEEMA
+259 VPITCDFEKMA
-270 YNGPDPAKLKAIFNE
+270 YLGPDPAKLKAVFTE
-285 LEFKA
+285 LEFNA
-290 LSNRIFTDLSLQQP
+290 LSQRIFRDLSLKSAAP
-304 VTEVDLFNQDL
+304 AEVDLFSQPQETGE
-315 VAPAE
+315 VGESAPERVKILPRVVCVESPDEVPELQQSAAAE
-320 DVKEEPILLLPKIE
+320 
-334 SVDSIDNIKTVQ
+334 NISSPYD
-346 CGDPVET
+346 GAPLY
-353 VQCDNPVE
+353 
-361 TVHCTVSTMWN
+361 
-372 ANVSVVFFDWIMQDD
+372 FDWIRQEE

-392 SFALDDQI
+392 AFALDAE
-400 CYYHF
+400 CCRYHF
-405 VENEHRYYQQ
+405 VESEHRHYQT
-415 LIQWIFTGD
+415 LLRWIFTGD
-424 HTVVTYESKP
+424 RVVVMHDSKS
-434 TYKYLKV
+434 TYKYLKA
-441 FKVEPTVKIFD
+441 FKIEPTVAIFD

-458 LIQPENKHDLDRIT
+458 LIQPETKHELDRLV
-472 AASLDYTLKAN
+472 AGYLGCQLSGN
-483 SQELQNI
+483 VGELQTQ
-490 AIERVSCYVKLYP
+490 AVERVSSFVQLYP
-503 LLLQELRDNQLE
+503 LLRKELQDNSLIT
-515 SLFENVEMP
+515 LFERVEMP

-532 ERTGVKVDVP
+532 ERVGVKVDVP
-542 TLQKNSETMN
+542 TLQQNSETMN
-552 AELKELETQI
+552 TELRDIEKQI
-562 YEYAGMAFKIGS
+562 YDYAGMQFNIGS
-574 PKQLGEVLFEK
+574 PKQLGEILFEK
-585 MHIIENAKLTKSK
+585 LRIIENAKLTKSK

-605 VLLKMASKH
+605 VLLKLAHKH

-641 NPKTGRIHST
+641 NPKTGRIHTT
-651 FTQTITST
+651 FTQTVTST

-681 IRKAFVAS
+681 IRKAFVPS
-689 DDEHIILAADYS
+689 DDDHVILAADYS

-716 MIETFKRNEDI
+716 MIETFKSGEDI
-727 HASMAAHIF
+727 HAAMAAHIF
-736 GVAQDEVTKDMR
+736 GVPQDEVTKDMR
-748 HSAKTVNFGIL
+748 RSAKTVNFGIL

-772 IPQGE
+772 ISQAD
-777 ARKLI
+777 ARQLI
-782 TDYYNSFP
+782 TDYYRSFP

-797 NTLDFAR
+797 NTLEFAR
-804 ENLYVETLLGRRR
+804 EHLYVETLLGRRR

-849 IKIAMVAI
+849 IKIAMVKVFKEM
-857 QHDIDERHL
+857 QERQL
-866 QSRMILQVH
+866 KSKMILQVH

-882 RKDELEEL
+882 CKEELETLSEL
-890 TQIVRER
+890 VRR
-897 MSGSMQ
+897 CMSGSMH
-903 LTVPLDV
+903 LSVPLDV
-910 DINSGTSWFEA
+910 DVNAGSNWFEA

>member
-1 MKLETCMKP
+1 MRP

-22 RAYYAMIKSPRFT
+22 RAYYAMIKSPRYT
-35 SKGLNTSAILGFTNM
+35 TKGLNTSAILGFTNM
-50 FYELIKNEKP
+50 FYELVKNEKP

-74 RHIDYQDYKANR
+74 RHAEFEEYKANR
-86 EATPDDIINSVPY
+86 EATPDDIINAVPY
-99 IHRVLDAFGITQ
+99 IKRILEAFRVPIVEM
-111 IGIDG
+111 DG

-134 YDVFM
+134 FDVYM
-139 VTSDKDYGQ
+139 MTSDKDYGQ
-148 LVSENIKMYKPGKF
+148 LVSPNIKMYKPGKM

-171 AEICEKFGIQRP
+171 EEICQKYGIKRP
-183 EQVIDI
+183 EQLIDI

-205 VGPVSAKKL
+205 IGPVSAKKL
-214 LAKYDTIEGI
+214 LANYDSIENM
-224 YACNANQE
+224 YACGINLD
-232 KEKLQNLLLEN
+232 KEKQRQHLLEY

-259 VPVECNFEEMA
+259 VPITCDFEKMA
-270 YNGPDPAKLKAIFNE
+270 YLGPDPAKLKAVFTE
-285 LEFKA
+285 LEFNA
-290 LSNRIFTDLSLQQP
+290 LSQRIFRDLSLKSAAP
-304 VTEVDLFNQDL
+304 AEVDLFSQPQETGE
-315 VAPAE
+315 VGESAPE
-320 DVKEEPILLLPKIE
+320 RVKILPKVVCVE
-334 SVDSIDNIKTVQ
+334 SPDEVPELQQPANAENISSPYD
-346 CGDPVET
+346 GAPLY
-353 VQCDNPVE
+353 
-361 TVHCTVSTMWN
+361 
-372 ANVSVVFFDWIMQDD
+372 FDWIRQEE

-392 SFALDDQI
+392 AFALDAE
-400 CYYHF
+400 CCRYHF
-405 VENEHRYYQQ
+405 VESEHRHYQT
-415 LIQWIFTGD
+415 LLRWIFTGD
-424 HTVVTYESKP
+424 HTVVMHDSKS
-434 TYKYLKV
+434 TYKYLKA
-441 FKVEPTVKIFD
+441 FKIEPTVAIFD

-458 LIQPENKHDLDRIT
+458 LIQPETKHELDRLV
-472 AASLDYTLKAN
+472 AGYLGCQLSGN
-483 SQELQNI
+483 VGELQTQ
-490 AIERVSCYVKLYP
+490 AVERVSSYVQLYP
-503 LLLQELRDNQLE
+503 LLRKELQDNSLIT
-515 SLFENVEMP
+515 LFERVEMP

-532 ERTGVKVDVP
+532 ERVGVKVDVP
-542 TLQKNSETMN
+542 TLQQNSETMN
-552 AELKELETQI
+552 TELRDIEKQI
-562 YEYAGMAFKIGS
+562 YDYAGMQFNIGS
-574 PKQLGEVLFEK
+574 PKQLGEILFEK
-585 MHIIENAKLTKSK
+585 LRIIENAKLTKSK

-605 VLLKMASKH
+605 VLLKLAHKH

-641 NPKTGRIHST
+641 NPKTGRIHTT
-651 FTQTITST
+651 FTQTVTST

-681 IRKAFVAS
+681 IRKAFVPS
-689 DDEHIILAADYS
+689 DDDHVILAADYS

-716 MIETFKRNEDI
+716 MIETFKSGEDI
-727 HASMAAHIF
+727 HAAMAAHIF
-736 GVAQDEVTKDMR
+736 GVPQDEVTKDMR
-748 HSAKTVNFGIL
+748 RSAKTVNFGIL

-772 IPQGE
+772 ISQAD
-777 ARKLI
+777 ARQLI
-782 TDYYNSFP
+782 TDYYRSFP

-797 NTLDFAR
+797 NTLEFAR
-804 ENLYVETLLGRRR
+804 EHLYVETLLGRRR

-849 IKIAMVAI
+849 IKIAMVKVFKEM
-857 QHDIDERHL
+857 QERQL
-866 QSRMILQVH
+866 KSKMILQVH

-882 RKDELEEL
+882 CKEELETLSEL
-890 TQIVRER
+890 VRR
-897 MSGSMQ
+897 CMSGSMH
-903 LTVPLDV
+903 LSVPLDV
-910 DINSGTSWFEA
+910 DVNAGSNWFEA

>member
-1 MKLETCMKP
+1 MRP

-22 RAYYAMIKSPRFT
+22 RAYYAMIKSPRYT
-35 SKGLNTSAILGFTNM
+35 TKGLNTSAILGFTNM
-50 FYELIKNEKP
+50 FYELVKNEKP

-74 RHIDYQDYKANR
+74 RHAEFEEYKANR
-86 EATPDDIINSVPY
+86 EATPDDIINAVPY
-99 IHRVLDAFGITQ
+99 IKRILEAFRVPIVEM
-111 IGIDG
+111 DG

-134 YDVFM
+134 FEVYM
-139 VTSDKDYGQ
+139 MTSDKDYGQ
-148 LVSENIKMYKPGKF
+148 LVSPNIKMYKPGKM

-171 AEICEKFGIQRP
+171 EEICQKYGIKRP
-183 EQVIDI
+183 EQLIDI

-205 VGPVSAKKL
+205 IGPVSAKKL
-214 LAKYDTIEGI
+214 LANYDSIENM
-224 YACNANQE
+224 YACGINLD
-232 KEKLQNLLLEN
+232 KEKQRQHLLEY

-259 VPVECNFEEMA
+259 VPITCDFEKMA
-270 YNGPDPAKLKAIFNE
+270 YLGPDPAKLKAVFTE
-285 LEFKA
+285 LEFNA
-290 LSNRIFTDLSLQQP
+290 LSQRIFRDLSLKSAAP
-304 VTEVDLFNQDL
+304 AEVDLFSQPQETGE
-315 VAPAE
+315 VGESAPERVKILPRVVCVESPDEVPELQQPADAE
-320 DVKEEPILLLPKIE
+320 KI
-334 SVDSIDNIKTVQ
+334 SSPYD
-346 CGDPVET
+346 GAPLY
-353 VQCDNPVE
+353 
-361 TVHCTVSTMWN
+361 
-372 ANVSVVFFDWIMQDD
+372 FDWIRQEE

-392 SFALDDQI
+392 AFALDAE
-400 CYYHF
+400 CCRYHF
-405 VENEHRYYQQ
+405 VESEHRHYQT
-415 LIQWIFTGD
+415 LLRWIFTGD
-424 HTVVTYESKP
+424 RVVVMHDSKS
-434 TYKYLKV
+434 TYKYLKA
-441 FKVEPTVKIFD
+441 FKIEPTVAIFD

-458 LIQPENKHDLDRIT
+458 LIQPETKHELDRLV
-472 AASLDYTLKAN
+472 AGYLGCQLSGN
-483 SQELQNI
+483 VGELQTQ
-490 AIERVSCYVKLYP
+490 AVERVSSFVQLYP
-503 LLLQELRDNQLE
+503 LLRKELQDNSLIT
-515 SLFENVEMP
+515 LFERVEMP

-532 ERTGVKVDVP
+532 ERVGVKVDVP
-542 TLQKNSETMN
+542 TLQQNSETMN
-552 AELKELETQI
+552 TELRDIEKQI
-562 YEYAGMAFKIGS
+562 YDYAGMQFNIGS
-574 PKQLGEVLFEK
+574 PKQLGEILFEK
-585 MHIIENAKLTKSK
+585 LRIIENAKLTKSK

-605 VLLKMASKH
+605 VLLKLAHKH

-641 NPKTGRIHST
+641 NPKTGRIHTT
-651 FTQTITST
+651 FTQTVTST

-681 IRKAFVAS
+681 IRKAFVPS
-689 DDEHIILAADYS
+689 DDDHVILAADYS

-716 MIETFKRNEDI
+716 MIETFKSGEDI
-727 HASMAAHIF
+727 HAAMAAHIF
-736 GVAQDEVTKDMR
+736 GVPQDEVTKDMR
-748 HSAKTVNFGIL
+748 RSAKTVNFGIL

-772 IPQGE
+772 ISQAD
-777 ARKLI
+777 ARQLI
-782 TDYYNSFP
+782 TDYYRSFP

-797 NTLDFAR
+797 NTLEFAR
-804 ENLYVETLLGRRR
+804 EHLYVETLLGRRR

-849 IKIAMVAI
+849 IKIAMVKVFKEM
-857 QHDIDERHL
+857 QERQL
-866 QSRMILQVH
+866 KSKMILQVH

-882 RKDELEEL
+882 CKEELETLSEL
-890 TQIVRER
+890 VRR
-897 MSGSMQ
+897 CMSGSMH
-903 LTVPLDV
+903 LSVPLDV
-910 DINSGTSWFEA
+910 DVNAGSNWFEA